1 VVGPIPGAKAA
12 RLFNDRPFRAK
23 TTNSPLRQLD
33 IGHRDLVHSPGR
45 AAHVSMEAMEE
56 RLPGAAMLTASF
68 RRKTFFLLFVM
79 LLAMPWAV
87 SAAPMPQSERPRV
100 AVAAE
105 KFALDALSRIWS
117 FIGNKIGCEVD
128 PDGRCVPAPIP
139 TKIGCNIDPDGLCV
153 PAPLSTK
160 AGCGVDPDGQCAS
173 APAPT
178 AQTKA
183 GCEVDPN
190 GRCLP

>member
-1 VVGPIPGAKAA
+1 M
-12 RLFNDRPFRAK
+12 F
-23 TTNSPLRQLD
+23 TTS
-33 IGHRDLVHSPGR
+33 V
-45 AAHVSMEAMEE
+45 
-56 RLPGAAMLTASF
+56 
-68 RRKTFFLLFVM
+68 RRKTLFLLFVM

-87 SAAPMPQSERPRV
+87 SSAPIPWSERPRV

-128 PDGRCVPAPIP
+128 PNGRCVPAPIP
-139 TKIGCNIDPDGLCV
+139 TKAGCNIDPDGRCL
-153 PAPLSTK
+153 PSPLPTK
-160 AGCGVDPDGQCAS
+160 AGCHIDPNGQCAP

-183 GCEVDPN
+183 GCRVDPD
-190 GRCLP
+190 GKCLP